1 MRRDMLIFL
10 LSILMI
16 IASVMSVKA
25 QLSETINYQGNLM
38 DNSTGQ
44 PVNGFFDVFFEI
56 REKFSNVLVWNEVQN
71 VEVIEGIYN
80 VQLGTN
86 SPLNIDFSDGLK
98 LRVAIDENGNG
109 VMEGNEVL
117 SPDSDITVVP
127 LAFQA
132 KDAAALDGKTASD
145 FAGVIHEHPTGDINI
160 GVFTDERIPA
170 NITRD
175 NEVVSQVLLGDG
187 PNSGL
192 DADLLDSKDS
202 SAFME
207 KADYD
212 VDSNGIT
219 DTVDAPLNLTGLSN
233 GFTAGVV
240 SGEETTMNKRGA
252 LGVAQYG
259 AYGEDLTSGNWGGLG
274 NGGVGIYGA
283 HQASGNQ
290 GGIGSATEGVTGQN
304 PSAGTQGSLAT
315 ALYGVY
321 GINSSG
327 PAAGFDGDVHIN
339 GAGKGLVFNDGS
351 RQTSAGMAVSAY
363 DVDLNGKVDT
373 VDGPL
378 NLTGLSNGFTM
389 GVVSGEETT
398 MNKRGALG
406 VAQYGAYGE
415 DLTSGNWGGLG
426 NGGVGLYGAHQA
438 SGNQGGIGSATEGVM
453 GQNPSAG
460 TQGSLATAL
469 YGVYGINS
477 SGPAAGFDGD
487 VHINGAGKGIVFND
501 GSRQETAAMSASVY
515 DADGNGAADNAD
527 RLGTLT
533 SADIIDAAADEVR
546 TPISAC
552 GTVITNSG
560 SYYLTGNLSG
570 SGDCIHINIDNV
582 SLDMMGFT
590 ITGDSTGRGIY
601 ISGHSQVS
609 IRNGI
614 IQKFTQGIYA
624 QQFFNGTARGITLD
638 SLHVLDNVAQGIVLN
653 SFAQSINNT
662 IVSGNGSTGISV
674 DQNTIIHKCTVYDNE
689 FGIFAQEQT
698 VISETSAYKNTSGG
712 IAVGKGSTV
721 TNSAAYENGGTGIQL
736 RNAALK
742 DSNVHKNAGMG
753 VNCDNYCVIAD
764 NSVTNNGS
772 EGINTGS
779 GSTVRN
785 NAIGGNT
792 GPGIDAF
799 SDANILENTVNGNN
813 IGNFNNQGGIT
824 VGSGSIVK
832 ANLVS
837 GNQINNIYVTGTNNV
852 LDENMV
858 IGSGSGIKFTADGNY
873 YIRNRA
879 SDNTTDFDLGVT
891 TQTAG
896 SGNAS
901 F

>member
-274 NGGVGIYGA
+274 NGGVGI
-283 HQASGNQ
+283 
-290 GGIGSATEGVTGQN
+290 
-304 PSAGTQGSLAT
+304 
-315 ALYGVY
+315 
-321 GINSSG
+321 
-327 PAAGFDGDVHIN
+327 
-339 GAGKGLVFNDGS
+339 
-351 RQTSAGMAVSAY
+351 
-363 DVDLNGKVDT
+363 
-373 VDGPL
+373 
-378 NLTGLSNGFTM
+378 
-389 GVVSGEETT
+389 
-398 MNKRGALG
+398 
-406 VAQYGAYGE
+406 
-415 DLTSGNWGGLG
+415 
-426 NGGVGLYGAHQA
+426 YGAHQA

-799 SDANILENTVNGNN
+799 SDANIIENTVNGNN